1 MPATST
7 SLYLL
12 SAFVCISIAVGEF
25 SLNSSSTS
33 ISKDLA
39 NVNKTVLSVIVS
51 VPSVSSVGIFS
62 VPSVSSVGIVSVP
75 SVSSVDV
82 VSGPIVYF
90 TSQVALF
97 AISLFPHGMPVSVG
111 SLMIKSSFLIKM
123 EVPSIVV

>member
-51 VPSVSSVGIFS
+51 VPSVSSVGI
-62 VPSVSSVGIVSVP
+62 VSVP
-75 SVSSVDV
+75 SVLSVDV
-82 VSGPIVYF
+82 DSGPIVYF

-97 AISLFPHGMPVSVG
+97 AISLFPHGMAFSVG